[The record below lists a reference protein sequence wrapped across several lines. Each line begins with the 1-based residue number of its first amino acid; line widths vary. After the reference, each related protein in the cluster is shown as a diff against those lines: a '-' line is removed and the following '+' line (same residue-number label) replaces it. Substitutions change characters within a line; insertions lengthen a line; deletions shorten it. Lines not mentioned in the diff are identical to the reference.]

1 MAAPEAAPEAFAQK
15 QTFQRRTAKGI
26 CSETLAAVFFYERA
40 STRTTRNKV
49 EIRGICGHILL
60 GSFS

>member
-26 CSETLAAVFFYERA
+26 CSETLAAVFFTSGPAQGLREIKLKYE
-40 STRTTRNKV
+40 
-49 EIRGICGHILL
+49 
-60 GSFS
+60 GSVAIYY